1 MLCGG
6 WDRWLACSSV
16 GEADSFDHRSSLEPG
31 SLLAQS
37 SEQVWPFASLPR
49 TEAGGGDVD
58 DFWALALP
66 LPSLSV
72 GVPGCGALPA
82 EDYA

>member
-1 MLCGG
+1 MPCCAVDGIDG
-6 WDRWLACSSV
+6 
-16 GEADSFDHRSSLEPG
+16 
-31 SLLAQS
+31 LLALQWGRRILLITGRAWLS
-37 SEQVWPFASLPR
+37 PGSEQVWPFASLPR